1 MTMKHTLI
9 SMLAAALLLSA
20 CAGDVPASRSTAD
33 LTLAASNRAVDAQT
47 PVKKV
52 LTGHYQIKDV
62 LINVPQSLRVSEAN
76 VFYPVADIVW
86 RGEPLGNRHQQ
97 VRAIFTDAAQKAS
110 THLTKGPEV
119 IVQVDVTRFH
129 CVTEKTRYTVG
140 GTHSMH
146 FTLTVIDATTGQV
159 LEPAQAVVADVK
171 AAGGAQAVA
180 EEQMG
185 RTQRVVVVETLANA
199 LRRALSVEVEAEMIM
214 SRSVSS
220 PQVLITNF

>member
-1 MTMKHTLI
+1 MKHALI
-9 SMLAAALLLSA
+9 SMLAAACLLSA
-20 CAGDVPASRSTAD
+20 CAGEVPASRSSAD
-33 LTLAASNRAVDAQT
+33 LTLAASDRSAEVQA

-52 LTGHYQIKDV
+52 LMGHYQIAD
-62 LINVPQSLRVSEAN
+62 LQINVPETLRVSEAN

-86 RGEPLGNRHQQ
+86 RGEPIGNRHQQ
-97 VRAIFTDAAQKAS
+97 VRAIFADAAQQAK

-119 IVQVDVTRFH
+119 IVQVEVTRFH

-146 FTLTVIDATTGQV
+146 FTLTVIDAATGQV
-159 LEPAQAVVADVK
+159 LEPARPIVADVK

-199 LRRALSVEVEAEMIM
+199 LRRALSAEVDADMIM
-214 SRSVSS
+214 SRSVTT
-220 PQVLITNF
+220 PDALITNF